1 VDKECVVVLPL
12 EQHIFWD
19 FLSGL
24 RTSNKTGQREYV
36 VNVVVK
42 HLEHREDGWETLIT
56 CRP

>member
-19 FLSGL
+19 FLPGL

-56 CRP
+56 C